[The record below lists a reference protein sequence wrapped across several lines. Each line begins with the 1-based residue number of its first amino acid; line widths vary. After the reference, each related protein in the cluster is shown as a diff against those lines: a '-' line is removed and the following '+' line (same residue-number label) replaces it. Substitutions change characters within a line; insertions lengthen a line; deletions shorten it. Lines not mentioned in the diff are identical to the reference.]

1 MTDNFDENNINQN
14 TSRYNYD
21 SELQRLMNPAQ
32 AEETTIMRR
41 SMDVSKKERQ
51 LRKKGMML
59 VRLRGLLRFIIT
71 LIILYFTYRL
81 MTAAKWYLPKDTI
94 TSYEIKRI
102 QIVGNKITPTYK
114 IITSIS
120 DIELPHKPIYMI
132 NTDEFSKK
140 ISSLSSVK
148 KVYVKRLWAPARI
161 IIYIEEREPIIVI
174 SPSKEVS
181 PIAYFSKDGKLVGRD
196 YMPLPKEFN
205 PILVLSY
212 GNQNDDY
219 TKWKKDKILSIEKLA
234 KTLEKLSGE
243 KVQYIDM
250 RKPGDIYVKLSS
262 IKIRIGEIDSNTYN
276 RIKDIKS
283 ILAETHSFEKKL
295 KYVDLSWD
303 ESKYLKLGQ
312 DEDSIEKEEE
322 EETINTKNEG
332 NKNDETVKKENSNR
346 TN

>member
-14 TSRYNYD
+14 PGRYNYD
-21 SELQRLMNPAQ
+21 DELERLMNPSE

-51 LRKKGMML
+51 LRKKSMML
-59 VRLRGLLRFIIT
+59 VRLRGLLRFLIT
-71 LIILYFTYRL
+71 LVILYFTYRL
-81 MTAAKWYLPKDTI
+81 MTAARWYLPKDTI

-132 NTDEFSKK
+132 KTDEFSKK
-140 ISSLSSVK
+140 ISSLAPVK
-148 KVYVKRLWAPARI
+148 KVYVKRLWNPARI
-161 IIYIEEREPIIVI
+161 IIFVEEREPVI
-174 SPSKEVS
+174 AIAPSKDVT

-196 YMPLPKEFN
+196 YMPLPKDYN

-250 RKPGDIYVKLSS
+250 RKPSDIYVKLSS
-262 IKIRIGEIDSNTYN
+262 IKIRIGEIDANTYN

-283 ILAETHSFEKKL
+283 ILAKTHSFEKKL
-295 KYVDLSWD
+295 KYIDLSWD

-312 DEDSIEKEEE
+312 DEDIKEDETNEKPSEKE
-322 EETINTKNEG
+322 NG
-332 NKNDETVKKENSNR
+332 NSPN
-346 TN
+346 

>member
-1 MTDNFDENNINQN
+1 MADYFDENNINQN
-14 TSRYNYD
+14 AGRYD
-21 SELQRLMNPAQ
+21 CDEELARLMNPSAN
-32 AEETTIMRR
+32 EETTIMRR

-59 VRLRGLLRFIIT
+59 VRLRGLLRFVIT
-71 LIILYFTYRL
+71 LFILYFTYRL
-81 MTAAKWYLPKDTI
+81 MTASKWYLPKDTI

-132 NTDEFSKK
+132 KTDEFSKK
-140 ISSLSSVK
+140 ISSLASVK
-148 KVYVKRLWAPARI
+148 KVYVKRLWNPARI
-161 IIYIEEREPIIVI
+161 IIFVEEREPVI
-174 SPSKEVS
+174 AIAPSKDVT
-181 PIAYFSKDGKLVGRD
+181 PVAYFSKDGKLVGRD
-196 YMPLPKEFN
+196 YLPLPKGYD

-250 RKPGDIYVKLSS
+250 RKPSDIYVRLTS

-283 ILAETHSFEKKL
+283 ILAKTKSFEKKL
-295 KYVDLSWD
+295 KYIDLSWD

-312 DEDSIEKEEE
+312 DEDTEDETKEKGTTDEKTSEEE
-322 EETINTKNEG
+322 NG
-332 NKNDETVKKENSNR
+332 NSPN
-346 TN
+346 